1 MIYTVTLNPSVD
13 YVIQV
18 DDLIIGSLNKMN
30 QEAKYPGGKGINVSR
45 VLNELNYNN
54 TALGFLGGYTGNFI
68 EKQMQEKG
76 GGTNFI
82 RIKDETRTNI
92 KLKSSGETE
101 INGLGPDIDSD
112 ESDQLLQQ
120 LEQITKEDTVILS
133 GSAPPSLAQHYYEE
147 MVKIIANTGSAFVVD
162 TTGESLKSTLAYRP
176 LLIKPNKEELA
187 EIFKVTLNKQDDLI
201 KYGRKLLDLGA
212 RNAIISM
219 GGDGAFLF
227 TDNGIFK
234 GNTPKGKVQNSVG
247 AGDSMV
253 AGFTGK
259 YNETKDAVEAFK
271 WGLAA
276 GSATAFSADLA
287 TGKAIFALLN
297 EVEVN
302 QIS

>member
-1 MIYTVTLNPSVD
+1 MTLNPSVD

-101 INGLGPDIDSD
+101 INGLGPDIDSG

-187 EIFKVTLNKQDDLI
+187 EIFNVTLNKQDDLI

-276 GSATAFSADLA
+276 GSATAFSADR
-287 TGKAIFALLN
+287 KRH
-297 EVEVN
+297 V
-302 QIS
+302 

>member
-1 MIYTVTLNPSVD
+1 MTLNPSVD

-101 INGLGPDIDSD
+101 INGLGPDIDSG

-187 EIFKVTLNKQDDLI
+187 EIFNVTLNKQDDLI

>member
-1 MIYTVTLNPSVD
+1 MTLNPSVD

-101 INGLGPDIDSD
+101 INGLGPDIDSG

-187 EIFKVTLNKQDDLI
+187 EIFNVTLNKQDDLI
-201 KYGRKLLDLGA
+201 KYGWKLLDLGA

>member
-1 MIYTVTLNPSVD
+1 MTLNPSVD

-187 EIFKVTLNKQDDLI
+187 EIFNVTLNKQDDLI